1 MDEFSTIDL
10 LEATHTFPGP
20 YMFKAIGRSENGFI
34 ARVIAA
40 VREELA
46 HSDDPPYRLRH
57 TGKGDHVA
65 VTVEPHVESP
75 YEVLAVYRRL
85 GKIAGLVMLW

>member
-20 YMFKAIGRSENGFI
+20 YMFKVIGSVDNGFI
-34 ARVIAA
+34 GRVVAA
-40 VREELA
+40 VRDEL
-46 HSDDPPYRLRH
+46 SKSVDPPYRLRLAE
-57 TGKGDHVA
+57 GGRHVA
-65 VTVEPHVESP
+65 VTLEPEVENP

-85 GKIAGLVMLW
+85 RKTAGLIMLW

>member
-20 YMFKAIGRSENGFI
+20 YMFKAIGRVENGFI
-34 ARVIAA
+34 GRVVAA

-46 HSDDPPYRLRH
+46 RSHDPPYRLRLTEH
-57 TGKGDHVA
+57 GRHVA
-65 VTVEPHVESP
+65 VTVEPEVENP

-85 GKIAGLVMLW
+85 RKTAGLIMLW

>member
-20 YMFKAIGRSENGFI
+20 YMFKAIGRAENGFI
-34 ARVIAA
+34 GRVVAA
-40 VREELA
+40 VRDELS
-46 HSDDPPYRLRH
+46 HSDDPPYRLRLTEH
-57 TGKGDHVA
+57 GRHVA
-65 VTVEPHVESP
+65 VTVEPLVESP

-85 GKIAGLVMLW
+85 RKIVGLIMLW